1 MKAVGNIAVIG
12 MGGGSDCIQASI
24 LAKLLQQ
31 KGATCN
37 NVISIRTN
45 KTTSQDS
52 KGSMGEERTV
62 NNPARMIDDDIY
74 LISAETTGSGRFLE
88 NIPASDLNVYLIID
102 RDDGNLK
109 QKIEKTLH
117 DIGEVK
123 TLIGVDTGGDLLY
136 PLNETE
142 NQAITTPDQDRRV
155 LEEINSIQ
163 GIKKKCCIIGI
174 GIDSPDCADDILQD
188 ANASY
193 FEPDEEETDEIL
205 NIYKEWDMTGNNEK
219 KFGKTPLSWQ
229 QALTGKTGVV
239 CLNIPTRYV
248 LDKRN
253 PWIPFVN
260 IQSTTKGMFFMDVQ
274 RCLDSIK
281 KHEKR
286 KSHTIPDER

>member
-1 MKAVGNIAVIG
+1 MKAVGNTAVIG

-31 KGATCN
+31 KGAICN

-62 NNPARMIDDDIY
+62 NNPARIIDDDIY

-88 NIPASDLNVYLIID
+88 NIPARDLNVYLIID
-102 RDDGNLK
+102 REDGNLK

-117 DIGEVK
+117 DIGKVE

-163 GIKKKCCIIGI
+163 GIKKKCSIIGI

-193 FEPDEEETDEIL
+193 FEPDEEEKDEIL
-205 NIYKEWDMTGNNEK
+205 NI
-219 KFGKTPLSWQ
+219 
-229 QALTGKTGVV
+229 
-239 CLNIPTRYV
+239 
-248 LDKRN
+248 
-253 PWIPFVN
+253 
-260 IQSTTKGMFFMDVQ
+260 
-274 RCLDSIK
+274 
-281 KHEKR
+281 
-286 KSHTIPDER
+286 